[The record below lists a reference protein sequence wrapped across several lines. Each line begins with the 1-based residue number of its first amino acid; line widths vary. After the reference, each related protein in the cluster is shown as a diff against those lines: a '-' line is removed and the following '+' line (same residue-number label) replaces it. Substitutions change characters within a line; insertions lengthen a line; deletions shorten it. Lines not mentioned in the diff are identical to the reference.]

1 MSQNIQLKRSSIPGK
16 VPTTEQLNLGE
27 LAINTN
33 DGKLYFKKNDGT
45 ESVVTILEVTE
56 DNLSIDT
63 TGYSQT
69 SSSTLANVL
78 SDLDTAINSAV
89 AGGLQTVATDSSITG
104 NGTTA
109 NPLSIT
115 EEINRVE
122 AAAVAFSIALG

>member
-1 MSQNIQLKRSSIPGK
+1 MSQNIQLKRSAVPGK
-16 VPTTEQLNLGE
+16 IPTTGQLNLGE

-33 DGKLYFKKNDGT
+33 DGRLYFKKNDGT
-45 ESVVTILEVTE
+45 ESIVVLEQVTE
-56 DNLSIDT
+56 DNLAVDP

-69 SSSTLANVL
+69 TSTTLAGVL
-78 SDLDTAINSAV
+78 SDLDAAINSAV
-89 AGGLQTVATDSSITG
+89 AGGLQTVATDSTITG

-109 NPLSIT
+109 NPLSVS

>member
-33 DGKLYFKKNDGT
+33 DGNLYFKKNDGT

-63 TGYSQT
+63 AGYSQT

-78 SDLDTAINSAV
+78 SDLDAAINSAV
-89 AGGLQTVATDSSITG
+89 AGGLQTVTSDSTITG

-109 NPLSIT
+109 NPLSIA